1 MGFGARFGLGCKTAN
16 EDETVKGQ
24 VRLRMTTIRDD
35 HAPHPVERERTCIAT
50 RTKLPE
56 GRLLRMVARRD
67 GDATRVVPDPRRRM
81 SGRGAWITP
90 TLDAWAVADKRRA
103 FGRALKVSANADAN
117 PVREYLETLEAQTD
131 AARLGSGDREPTN
144 GKT

>member
-1 MGFGARFGLGCKTAN
+1 MTMTR
-16 EDETVKGQ
+16 DEQ
-24 VRLRMTTIRDD
+24 
-35 HAPHPVERERTCIAT
+35 APHFVERERTCIAT
-50 RTKLPE
+50 RAKLPE

-81 SGRGAWITP
+81 PGRGAWITP
-90 TLDAWAVADKRRA
+90 TLEAWAVADKRRA

-117 PVREYLETLEAQTD
+117 PVREYLETLGAHAD
-131 AARLGSGDREPTN
+131 AAPRGPGGREPTN

>member
-1 MGFGARFGLGCKTAN
+1 
-16 EDETVKGQ
+16 
-24 VRLRMTTIRDD
+24 MTTIRDD
-35 HAPHPVERERTCIAT
+35 HAPHSVERERTCIAT
-50 RTKLPE
+50 RAKLPE

-117 PVREYLETLEAQTD
+117 PVREYLETFEAQTD

>member
-1 MGFGARFGLGCKTAN
+1 M
-16 EDETVKGQ
+16 EGQ
-24 VRLRMTTIRDD
+24 VRLRMTMTRDE
-35 HAPHPVERERTCIAT
+35 HAPHFVGRERTCIAT
-50 RTKLPE
+50 RAKLPE

-90 TLDAWAVADKRRA
+90 TLEAWAVADKRRA

-117 PVREYLETLEAQTD
+117 PVREYLETLGAHAD
-131 AARLGSGDREPTN
+131 AAPCGPGDREPTN

>member
-1 MGFGARFGLGCKTAN
+1 M
-16 EDETVKGQ
+16 EGQ
-24 VRLRMTTIRDD
+24 VRLRMTRTRDE
-35 HAPHPVERERTCIAT
+35 HAPNFVERERTCIAT
-50 RTKLPE
+50 RTRLPE

-81 SGRGAWITP
+81 PGRGAWITP
-90 TLDAWAVADKRRA
+90 TLEAWAVADKRRA

-117 PVREYLETLEAQTD
+117 PVREYLESLGAQADT
-131 AARLGSGDREPTN
+131 APRGLGDREPTN

>member
-35 HAPHPVERERTCIAT
+35 YAPHSVERERTCIAT

-90 TLDAWAVADKRRA
+90 TLEAWAVADKRRA